1 MACGGAQA
9 PEPTSVA
16 APTRLGDLPP
26 LPFPL
31 AQGSI
36 GFRRLFESVREA
48 LQDELPEPALENE
61 RAYRRWVEVE
71 LHDWLDRR
79 GAAIRAASHRARSLS
94 NTTDEEA
101 GVGEAIVA
109 YLIERT
115 VESVVSADVPGMTTD
130 PPRAESLRAAWREST
145 ASMRHTAL
153 EHWALCA
160 RTFGL
165 ASPEDSAWGRRCD
178 DESEGVAAPEYAD
191 EEPEE
196 DEASGAEE

>member
-9 PEPTSVA
+9 PAPTSVA
-16 APTRLGDLPP
+16 VSTRLGDLPP

-36 GFRRLFESVREA
+36 GFRRLFEGVREA
-48 LQDELPEPALENE
+48 LGDELPEPSLENE

-71 LHDWLDRR
+71 LHDWLERR
-79 GAAIRAASHRARSLS
+79 GDAIRAASHRARSLS
-94 NTTDEEA
+94 NTTDEEL
-101 GVGEAIVA
+101 GIGEALVA
-109 YLIERT
+109 YLVERT
-115 VESVVSADVPGMTTD
+115 VEDVVSADVPGMRTD
-130 PPRAESLRAAWREST
+130 PARAQALRDAWRESME
-145 ASMRHTAL
+145 SLRHTGL
-153 EHWALCA
+153 EHWAVCA

-191 EEPEE
+191 EPAEDAAEE
-196 DEASGAEE
+196 DSE